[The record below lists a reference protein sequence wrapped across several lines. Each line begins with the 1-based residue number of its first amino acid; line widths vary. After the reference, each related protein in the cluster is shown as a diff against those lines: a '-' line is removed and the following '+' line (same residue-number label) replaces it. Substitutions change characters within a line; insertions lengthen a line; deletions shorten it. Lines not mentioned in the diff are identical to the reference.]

1 MVAEPAPAPR
11 ISEQD
16 AKAMVDSLVSAA
28 TGAAMLD
35 LPPTIYLAM
44 AQNLARE
51 KAKVAAALMTPNV
64 FYPDPASIA
73 RSEPLRFAYRSAIFR
88 DFHPIILAI
97 CTSS

>member
-51 KAKVAAALMTPNV
+51 KAKVAAALMTPNGGV
-64 FYPDPASIA
+64 QRRPAPKDSDPQDG
-73 RSEPLRFAYRSAIFR
+73 RGPSA
-88 DFHPIILAI
+88 ATT
-97 CTSS
+97 C

>member
-1 MVAEPAPAPR
+1 MTWKIFSRQQPAPEAGVVAEPAPAPR

-64 FYPDPASIA
+64 FYPDPAS
-73 RSEPLRFAYRSAIFR
+73 SGENHVPP
-88 DFHPIILAI
+88 DNPKP
-97 CTSS
+97 

>member
-1 MVAEPAPAPR
+1 MTWTTYFRRRPAPEAGVAAEPAPPAPR
-11 ISEQD
+11 MSEQD
-16 AKAMVDSLVSAA
+16 AKAMVDALVSAA

-64 FYPDPASIA
+64 
-73 RSEPLRFAYRSAIFR
+73 
-88 DFHPIILAI
+88 
-97 CTSS
+97 